1 MADKNDRAKQDTD
14 IEDGVEQ
21 PAEASETDGQ
31 AESASVPS
39 NGAPENPQP
48 EAETE
53 PEPVAETPS
62 ESEQPETEPAAEAEL
77 ESEPAAEAE
86 PEPVVEAQPEQP
98 AAEAEP
104 ETPVAEAEQEEA
116 QPEAEAAPES
126 PKPQEPSALERYTAH
141 YPEWGKE
148 FARKYFTKTL
158 NQFILH
164 GNVRDLVLS
173 LDNNDEPEYVSLRE
187 FLTHDLFAARDI
199 IIFYDR
205 SAGIHFADQESQRDF
220 NRALSGYDTIF
231 GTDYVKK
238 LPKDPVRVL
247 AVLDNYFR
255 IRLSEG
261 KRIACVIDYAETVIP
276 MAEASM
282 YSAEDRNA
290 IVFLQRWAHDQLFLK
305 SDFTTCLLTE
315 NLSDLNQQLVQS
327 PWTAE
332 IQIPMPD
339 EAARRSF
346 ARWYTKGK
354 EEAFQ
359 EHAHITLDTLA
370 KNTAGLSFIQLR
382 TILADTVENRVRMS
396 YEQLSEMKK
405 EMIEEAAFGM
415 LEFVETDYHLDMVA
429 GHNEAKQHLRQAA
442 RALRN
447 NRPDVMPMGYLI
459 SGPVGT
465 GKTFII
471 TCFAGE
477 IGIPM
482 VKLKNFRS
490 QWQGQTEGN
499 LEKILNLLEAMT
511 PVAVMIDEA
520 DAALGNRD
528 AQGDSGVSKRVFGQI
543 AAFMSNPKHR
553 GRIIFFLVTARPD
566 LMPIDLKRQGRA
578 EEHIALFYPST
589 REGRE
594 ELLNVMMR
602 RTGVNLPIEEVPETL
617 LNGERIFSGADME
630 ALMTRAKFRAAA
642 DGEASHDVTTAI
654 LEHVVDDF
662 IPPTY
667 PMEVELQ
674 TLAAVLECTSR
685 DLLPEQYRNMNRETV
700 VRRVEELKRLVA

>member
-1 MADKNDRAKQDTD
+1 MAKKNNTAPQDTD
-14 IEDGVEQ
+14 VQDVADQ
-21 PAEASETDGQ
+21 PSDQPETDGQ
-31 AESASVPS
+31 AEQAQPES
-39 NGAPENPQP
+39 NGAPESVEAEADDAP
-48 EAETE
+48 EATTE
-53 PEPVAETPS
+53 PEVATE
-62 ESEQPETEPAAEAEL
+62 PEAATEPAEPADAVEEPAEPEPAAEET
-77 ESEPAAEAE
+77 PAAEA
-86 PEPVVEAQPEQP
+86 V
-98 AAEAEP
+98 
-104 ETPVAEAEQEEA
+104 
-116 QPEAEAAPES
+116 
-126 PKPQEPSALERYTAH
+126 SALERYTAH
-141 YPEWGKE
+141 YPGWGKE

-158 NQFILH
+158 NQFILY
-164 GNVRDLVLS
+164 GNVRDLVPTI
-173 LDNNDEPEYVSLRE
+173 DDNDETVYVSLRE
-187 FLTHDLFAARDI
+187 FLTNDLFAARDI
-199 IIFYDR
+199 VLFYDR
-205 SAGIHFADQESQRDF
+205 SAGIHFNDKESQKDF

-231 GTDYVKK
+231 GTEYAKK

-255 IRLSEG
+255 IRLAEG
-261 KRIACVIDYAETVIP
+261 KRIACIIDYAETIVP

-282 YSAEDRNA
+282 YSSEDRNTN
-290 IVFLQRWAHDQLFLK
+290 VFLQRWAHDQLFLR

-315 NLSDLNQQLVQS
+315 NLKDLNQQLVQS

-332 IQIPMPD
+332 IQIQLPD

-346 ARWYTKGK
+346 ARWYTRSR
-354 EEAFQ
+354 EQDFQ
-359 EHAHITLDTLA
+359 EHASITLDTLA
-370 KNTAGLSFIQLR
+370 KNTSGLSFIQLR
-382 TILADTVENRVRMS
+382 TILADTLENRVQLS
-396 YEQLSEMKK
+396 YEMLSEMKK

-429 GHNEAKQHLRQAA
+429 GHAEAKQHLRQAA
-442 RALRN
+442 AALRN

-543 AAFMSNPKHR
+543 AAFMSNSKHR

-594 ELLNVMMR
+594 ELLKIMMR
-602 RTGVNLPIEEVPETL
+602 RTDVDLPIEEVPETL
-617 LNGERIFSGADME
+617 LNGERTFSGADME

-642 DGEASHDVTTAI
+642 NGGGTVTTEI
-654 LEHVVDDF
+654 LKDVVDDF

-685 DLLPEQYRNMNRETV
+685 DLLPEQYRNMNRETI
-700 VRRVEELKRLVA
+700 VRRVEALKGLI